1 MCGIW
6 QVFVNNSEDPVSERD
21 ELSVWDIGR
30 VILAGRSWVIA
41 VTMLSTIACASW
53 AYLSPTIYRSATLLA
68 PVSVE
73 RSTGGLSS
81 ALGQLGG
88 LASLAGINVDS
99 RDSRID
105 EALAVLS
112 SREFIE
118 RFISDHNLL
127 RILFPKKWD
136 MHNER
141 WSVPVAK
148 VPTPWKGYK
157 YFTEK
162 VLNVDRDK
170 KSGLITVS
178 IDWESRLDAA
188 AWANELI
195 ERVNEEMRLRALAA
209 AVASTRYLEKER
221 EETQLVETREAINR
235 LMESEINR
243 KMMASVTKEYVFRVV
258 DRALPADVDDR
269 LKPKRLM
276 LVVVGVV
283 GGLLLGSIVVLFR
296 FSLRGAPSS
305 MPPR

>member
-1 MCGIW
+1 
-6 QVFVNNSEDPVSERD
+6 
-21 ELSVWDIGR
+21 
-30 VILAGRSWVIA
+30 
-41 VTMLSTIACASW
+41 
-53 AYLSPTIYRSATLLA
+53 
-68 PVSVE
+68 
-73 RSTGGLSS
+73 
-81 ALGQLGG
+81 
-88 LASLAGINVDS
+88 
-99 RDSRID
+99 
-105 EALAVLS
+105 
-112 SREFIE
+112 
-118 RFISDHNLL
+118 
-127 RILFPKKWD
+127 
-136 MHNER
+136 
-141 WSVPVAK
+141 
-148 VPTPWKGYK
+148 
-157 YFTEK
+157 
-162 VLNVDRDK
+162 
-170 KSGLITVS
+170 
-178 IDWESRLDAA
+178 LDAA